1 MEFTV
6 KTELDLS
13 GLDEIK
19 KVCKALSKPVKVGI
33 IHNAEEAK
41 IAHLQHYGGIGIYQ
55 YGPYEGEAV
64 EVPPR
69 PFLMNA
75 IEHYGKDILESEAQK
90 LEKFDSQTV
99 DTVLNRVGEKAVFA
113 TQFVI
118 DEFSRIP
125 DNSPRTVETKGK
137 NTPLIDTGKM
147 RSSIEYEVKK

>member
-13 GLDEIK
+13 GFDKIK
-19 KVCKALSKPVKVGI
+19 KVCKELSRPVRVGVL
-33 IHNAEEAK
+33 HDAKEAE
-41 IAHLQHYGGIGIYQ
+41 IAHLQHYGGEGVYQ
-55 YGPYEGEAV
+55 YGVHEGETV
-64 EVPPR
+64 DVPPR

-75 IEHYGKDILESEAQK
+75 IEHYGKDILDTEAQK

-99 DTVLNRVGEKAVFA
+99 DTVLNRVGDKAVFA

-118 DEFSRIP
+118 DEYSRIP

-147 RSSIEYEVKK
+147 RASIEYEVKK

>member
-13 GLDEIK
+13 GFDEIK
-19 KVCKALSKPVKVGI
+19 KVCKELSKPVRVGI
-33 IHNAEEAK
+33 LHDAKEAE
-41 IAHLQHYGGIGIYQ
+41 IANLQHYGGEGIYQ
-55 YGPYEGEAV
+55 YGPHKGETV
-64 EVPPR
+64 DVPPR

-75 IEHYGKDILESEAQK
+75 IEHNGKDILDAEAQK
-90 LEKFDSQTV
+90 LEKFDIQTV

-118 DEFSRIP
+118 DEYSRIP

-147 RSSIEYEVKK
+147 RASIEYEVKK

>member
-6 KTELDLS
+6 NTKIDLS
-13 GLDEIK
+13 GFDEIK
-19 KVCKALSKPVKVGI
+19 KVCKELSKPVKIGI
-33 IHNAEEAK
+33 LHDAKEAQ
-41 IAHLQHYGGIGIYQ
+41 IAYLQHYGGEGVYQ
-55 YGPYEGEAV
+55 YGPHEGETV
-64 EVPPR
+64 DVPPR

-75 IEHYGKDILESEAQK
+75 IEHYGKDILVSEAQK

-118 DEFSRIP
+118 DEYSRIP